1 MHINSKYEIILL
13 PVIKSI
19 IIVIKLNNDIPMVLD
34 IEYVEQLYYKEKDN
48 SVSLKDKKIY
58 LQKLINT

>member
-19 IIVIKLNNDIPMVLD
+19 IIVIKLNNDIPMVY
-34 IEYVEQLYYKEKDN
+34 I
-48 SVSLKDKKIY
+48 KIR
-58 LQKLINT
+58 QIININVLLNYI

>member
-19 IIVIKLNNDIPMVLD
+19 IIVIKLNNDIY
-34 IEYVEQLYYKEKDN
+34 E
-48 SVSLKDKKIY
+48 
-58 LQKLINT
+58 LINNSYFLHYNVTKCCWV